1 MEFFFALN
9 LLEIYS
15 KFTRSFLTVPSFF
28 QVFSKFFPSFFQQV
42 DMFFYVFEPFLA
54 LFQHLIYSNFAPTS
68 HQLYATSQKLNF
80 RAKIKSDTAKL
91 AFTAK

>member
-1 MEFFFALN
+1 
-9 LLEIYS
+9 
-15 KFTRSFLTVPSFF
+15 
-28 QVFSKFFPSFFQQV
+28 
-42 DMFFYVFEPFLA
+42 MFFYVFEPFLA